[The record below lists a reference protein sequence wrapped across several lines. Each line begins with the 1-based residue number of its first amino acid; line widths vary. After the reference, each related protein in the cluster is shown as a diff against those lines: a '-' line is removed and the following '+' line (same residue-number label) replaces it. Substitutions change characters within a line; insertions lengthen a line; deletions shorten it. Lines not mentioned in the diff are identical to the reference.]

1 MAWSWQD
8 PLELAD
14 PARSQAHVACIVDRG
29 EARYCASKL
38 LNLMHVRHLAR
49 ELPAAGVVAFNP
61 SVVPGTEIG
70 RDRTWL
76 QQLGWKY
83 VMPLLAPILPGA
95 RGLGRSAGD
104 LVWLIT
110 EADVAQ
116 LSGHTWTAG
125 CRRRASRTIWRR
137 SRGRWRWRV
146 ILGRFVEPV
155 GSLAPD

>member
-1 MAWSWQD
+1 MNFLAHFLIVERLKGLMRPGGRIVTTSSEVHD
-8 PLELAD
+8 PD
-14 PARSQAHVACIVDRG
+14 
-29 EARYCASKL
+29 AS
-38 LNLMHVRHLAR
+38 
-49 ELPAAGVVAFNP
+49 
-61 SVVPGTEIG
+61 EIG

-83 VMPLLAPILPGA
+83 VMPLFAPILPGA